1 MTKLPAP
8 EKAAAP
14 AAKQT
19 AAKAA
24 EATYQPPQSKW
35 YVVRAKPRQELRA
48 LANLQNQQIE
58 AFMPQIKVT
67 KLRRGKRTQTVE
79 PMFPGYLFIELD
91 HYQTAYYKVR
101 STYGVAKIL
110 TFGEQPAIVP
120 PALIEELQNISAET
134 TQGVSENLPTIGQR
148 MEITEGPFKGMLGKI
163 IELDGDSRCVV
174 LLEWL
179 QSEVKGHFS
188 YSELRKADQ
197 P

>member
-1 MTKLPAP
+1 MSIETPI
-8 EKAAAP
+8 
-14 AAKQT
+14 
-19 AAKAA
+19 
-24 EATYQPPQSKW
+24 YQPAESKW

-48 LANLQNQQIE
+48 LANLRNQHIE
-58 AFMPQIKVT
+58 AFMPQITVT
-67 KLRRGKRTQTVE
+67 KIRRGKRTQVIE

-120 PALIEELQNISAET
+120 PALIAELQSISADT
-134 TQGVSENLPTIGQR
+134 TQTVSENLPTIGQR
-148 MEITEGPFKGMLGKI
+148 MEITEGPFKGMLGRI
-163 IELDGDSRCVV
+163 IELDGDSRCIV

-179 QSEVKGHFS
+179 QSEVKGNFD